1 MHLSITSTQLLQ
13 KKACIRT
20 VAMALNLNLE
30 AKSWVLIT
38 VWSLF
43 LQNDFSFE
51 EIKTRNRLLCSFSHI
66 FLPSSDELFSP
77 AGSHLRLLYL
87 PGFLLSI
94 FYQGRACLASVETAE
109 VPRLLVDA
117 EAMNM
122 EPWEH
127 RIGGIIAS
135 TLALRWEEKICGHL
149 GGLWGCCFPSVQEL
163 PTDNDA
169 ELLP

>member
-13 KKACIRT
+13 KKLVLEQCYGA
-20 VAMALNLNLE
+20 NLNLE

-43 LQNDFSFE
+43 LQHDFSFE
-51 EIKTRNRLLCSFSHI
+51 EIKTRNRLCSFSHI

-77 AGSHLRLLYL
+77 AGSHLRLFYL

-127 RIGGIIAS
+127 RIGGIIAN
-135 TLALRWEEKICGHL
+135 TLAFRWEEKICGHL